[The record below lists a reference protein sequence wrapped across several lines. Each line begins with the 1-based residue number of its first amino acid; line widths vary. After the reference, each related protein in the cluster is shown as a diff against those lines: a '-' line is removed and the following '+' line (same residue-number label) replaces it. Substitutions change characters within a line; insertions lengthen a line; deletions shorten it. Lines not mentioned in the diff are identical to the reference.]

1 MCTIGAV
8 PADACPSRA
17 LEESSLGTVQVV
29 GNGGNRE
36 GEQKGRIVETDEE
49 MQRDAQFAYSGG
61 DLSIW
66 ARGVPLADFENSDGT
81 MGGMTGGVVSGTVG
95 DLILARGGEL
105 GQGWSQRTQGWSY
118 THQGS
123 SR

>member
-1 MCTIGAV
+1 M
-8 PADACPSRA
+8 
-17 LEESSLGTVQVV
+17 
-29 GNGGNRE
+29 
-36 GEQKGRIVETDEE
+36 ETDEE

-66 ARGVPLADFENSDGT
+66 ARGIPLADFENSDGT
-81 MGGMTGGVVSGTVG
+81 MGGTTSN
-95 DLILARGGEL
+95 LILARGGEL